1 MPLSHTVATMNR
13 PGLGV
18 GLVCCLLLA
27 TAGVVAGSPAESP
40 GGVGLDQGQEGQ
52 VTITDVSLNRTT
64 VAVGETVTVE
74 GIVEAVGDE
83 TTTAELS
90 LEIDGRSVETRTAEA
105 VQPGF
110 PVIARFEW
118 TPEEAGTYTVAID
131 GVEAGSE
138 LVVEDGA
145 GEGTS
150 GSENGGSGDEA
161 ADAGQF
167 AVRNVSLQN
176 AEITVGETT
185 TVIADIGN
193 DGDQPGDYEVTLEID
208 GEPVRTETVEQIQ
221 PNIDVGAQQFF
232 DFEPEESGTYTV
244 SVNGVEA
251 GQQLVVDSS
260 GGGGLFG
267 FLPLGIIRPVVLF
280 VGLPILLIYLALK
293 GLALYLGY

>member
-1 MPLSHTVATMNR
+1 MDR
-13 PGLGV
+13 PGLWV
-18 GLVCCLLLA
+18 GLVLCLFPI
-27 TAGVVAGSPAESP
+27 TAGVVTGTP
-40 GGVGLDQGQEGQ
+40 GAVSLDTAQGGQ
-52 VTITDVSLNRTT
+52 VTTTDVSVNRTT
-64 VAVGETVTVE
+64 VTVGKTVTVE
-74 GIVEAVGDE
+74 GIVEAVGNE
-83 TTTAELS
+83 TTAAELS

-118 TPEEAGTYTVAID
+118 TPEASGTYTVAIN

-138 LVVEDGA
+138 IVVEDGA
-145 GEGTS
+145 GEGTD
-150 GSENGGSGDEA
+150 GSENGGSGDEDSGNGDET
-161 ADAGQF
+161 ADAGEF
-167 AVRNVSLQN
+167 AVRNVSLQR

-251 GQQLVVDSS
+251 GQQLVVEGS
-260 GGGGLFG
+260 GGGGPFG